1 MIPKIL
7 LSTCLLLV
15 FSVSAQASDWVEGD
29 HFRARLAAVP
39 EGSNRIAVLEIE
51 MDEGWHTYG
60 QEPGDAGLPPR
71 FHWED
76 SKNLKDVN
84 INWPPTR
91 EKREFDMFTVNAYEG
106 LAQFPLDITPE
117 VEDKNVDLDLSL
129 KIMVCSDI
137 CIPAEADLS
146 LNLTYSSHT
155 P

>member
-1 MIPKIL
+1 MSKIL
-7 LSTCLLLV
+7 LSLCLILI
-15 FSVSAQASDWVEGD
+15 FSMPAQAADWVEGD

-51 MDEGWHTYG
+51 MEEGWHTYG

-71 FHWED
+71 FHWD
-76 SKNLKDVN
+76 KSKNLKDVN
-84 INWPPTR
+84 INWPPTK

-106 LAQFPLDITPE
+106 LTQFLLDISPE
-117 VEDKNVDLDLSL
+117 INDQNVDLDLNL
-129 KIMVCSDI
+129 QIMVCSDI

-146 LNLTYSSHT
+146 LSLIYASHI